1 MPRRDLYNHTFAFVG
16 TIICVTIHNV
26 WLSSCFT
33 SPVPA
38 PDLRTTSVRRTNVRL
53 TKIVQEENTEN
64 IDELVELVQE
74 NQRLLHKMKENL
86 RKVVLQEV
94 VRIVIKSDLDRDNI
108 ISKKEADFLV
118 QRLSYSLEI
127 YGIDFDVDKFHK
139 GKKRSQISSKT

>member
-1 MPRRDLYNHTFAFVG
+1 MR
-16 TIICVTIHNV
+16 
-26 WLSSCFT
+26 
-33 SPVPA
+33 
-38 PDLRTTSVRRTNVRL
+38 
-53 TKIVQEENTEN
+53 
-64 IDELVELVQE
+64 
-74 NQRLLHKMKENL
+74 KENL

-139 GKKRSQISSKT
+139 GKKRSQISSKNIILPALVYCM